1 MAYEARLKAVCR
13 RAAYRGEGGEMRTTA
28 RARARAPRARAG
40 RASAPALSRLVVRRE
55 GERAPVCKEERSA
68 SPGRSDT

>member
-28 RARARAPRARAG
+28 RARARARARAAGTG
-40 RASAPALSRLVVRRE
+40 RASERTSIVSVGRTVPYESLPRL
-55 GERAPVCKEERSA
+55 
-68 SPGRSDT
+68 